1 MGIDTKD
8 TLGRIV
14 GRTNEIGCYY
24 RGRGSAQVLGEKR
37 DLLAKSLLIVF
48 VLGWLWLAN
57 EEVVAAQSGSGRG
70 AATNP
75 TPTANSQL
83 QQTTVPADSEEYR
96 IRAGDILNVSVF
108 QEPELSQMVKVPQS
122 GSIRYSLLGV
132 IQVKNL
138 TTSEAEKK
146 ITELLAKDYLVNP
159 RVSIT
164 VETNK
169 SRRVVTVLGEVKQ
182 PGAIEI
188 PDQEQVTL
196 LQLIGRAGG
205 FTNIAATDRVTIIR
219 TENGKEQVIRVNVSA
234 IIKSSDKSKDIELK
248 PGDVVSVPES
258 FF

>member
-1 MGIDTKD
+1 MF
-8 TLGRIV
+8 
-14 GRTNEIGCYY
+14 
-24 RGRGSAQVLGEKR
+24 
-37 DLLAKSLLIVF
+37 F
-48 VLGWLWLAN
+48 VLGWLGLVN
-57 EEVVAAQSGSGRG
+57 GELVAAQSDSGRA

-75 TPTANSQL
+75 IATANSRL

-96 IRAGDILNVSVF
+96 IRAGDLLNISVF

-122 GSIRYSLLGV
+122 GSIRHSLLGV
-132 IQVKNL
+132 IQVKGL

-196 LQLIGRAGG
+196 LQLIGRVGG

-219 TENGKEQVIRVNVSA
+219 TENGKEQVIRVNVPA
-234 IIKSSDKSKDIELK
+234 IIKSGDKSKDIELK